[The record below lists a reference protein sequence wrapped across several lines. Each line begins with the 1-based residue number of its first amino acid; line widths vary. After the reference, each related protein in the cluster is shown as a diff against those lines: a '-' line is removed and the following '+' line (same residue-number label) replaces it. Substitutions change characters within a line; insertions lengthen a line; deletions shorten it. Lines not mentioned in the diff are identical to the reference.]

1 MSKDLTSVELARRV
15 RLSVL
20 DMSFQA
26 QSSHI
31 GSALSVV
38 DILAVM
44 YSNIIDVGKIRR
56 GEPDRD
62 FLILSKGHATA
73 ALYATL
79 AHSGVLDLTELQSYG
94 QDGTRLMQ
102 HASHKVPGV
111 EFSTGS
117 LGHGLSLGC
126 GVAEAKRIKREAGTA
141 YVIVSDGDLNAGS
154 TWEGIMYAATRGLNV
169 VLIVDANGLQSLGP
183 ADEVF
188 NVEPLEEKFQVFG
201 WQTRVV
207 DGHSHG
213 ALLESMQGRRRDESP
228 LVVIARTTKGKGVT
242 FMEGQ
247 VRWHYAALDKALL
260 QSARDSVEAP

>member
-1 MSKDLTSVELARRV
+1 MSNLLSSTELARRV

-20 DMSFQA
+20 DMSFRA

-38 DILAVM
+38 DILSVLYADVL
-44 YSNIIDVGKIRR
+44 DVGKIV
-56 GEPDRD
+56 GGGPNRD

-79 AHSGVLDLTELQSYG
+79 AHCGIVDPMDLQSYG
-94 QDGTRLMQ
+94 QDGTVLMQ
-102 HASHKVPGV
+102 HASHKVSGV

-126 GVAEAKRIKREAGTA
+126 GVAEAKRIKHDGGTTF
-141 YVIVSDGDLNAGS
+141 VIVSEGDLNAGS
-154 TWEGIMYAATRGLNV
+154 TWEAIMYAATRRLNV
-169 VLIVDANGLQSLGP
+169 VTIVDANGLQSLGP

-188 NVEPLEEKFQVFG
+188 ALEPLEEKFQVFG
-201 WQTRVV
+201 WQARVV
-207 DGHSHG
+207 DGHNHG
-213 ALLESMQGRRRDESP
+213 ALLDSMQGCRGDDGP
-228 LVVIARTTKGKGVT
+228 LAIIARTTKGKGVT

-247 VRWHYAALDKALL
+247 VRWHYASLNERLLRSALESIE
-260 QSARDSVEAP
+260 QP